1 MGSGSPEQADSHR
14 ESSER
19 IYVHVTCYSSTAFSR
34 GPFCLHRLF
43 LAIVSSS
50 HGSLIIRP
58 SALGLLLLRRRAREV
73 LRSVHVHEPS
83 SLLTFD
89 LMGIS
94 MWMSMDISMWMS
106 MDVSMWVS
114 MDISI

>member
-19 IYVHVTCYSSTAFSR
+19 IYVHVTCYSGLAAF
-34 GPFCLHRLF
+34 
-43 LAIVSSS
+43 A
-50 HGSLIIRP
+50 

-89 LMGIS
+89 LM
-94 MWMSMDISMWMS
+94 DI
-106 MDVSMWVS
+106 SMWVS
-114 MDISI
+114 MDISIRAHRKTHEGG